1 MIAVL
6 VGVAVFALQVI
17 AYRYI
22 SRKVQTRRAYKR
34 RLASLVY
41 EQPAPRVAP
50 RTAHNRPGDN

>member
-6 VGVAVFALQVI
+6 VGVAVFAIEVI

-34 RLASLVY
+34 RLASLVTV
-41 EQPAPRVAP
+41 QPAKRVAP
-50 RTAHNRPGDN
+50 RTAHNRPGEN